1 MLRVSW
7 YELVKLKY
15 KYENILVGK
24 MQIGENVDKI
34 QEHKFVVGRMLGEG
48 WFEKIKYWE
57 YLDMSWLSLDR
68 KQYFNVFVG
77 QM

>member
-48 WFEKIKYWE
+48 
-57 YLDMSWLSLDR
+57 
-68 KQYFNVFVG
+68 
-77 QM
+77 